1 MGQNQL
7 LMIVLSVII
16 VGVSVA
22 VGIGQFGENALSAN
36 RDALA
41 ADSQRIVASAQQWYR
56 KPVSLG
62 GGGNSFTNLTLGDL
76 GISGTNQNGAYALTI
91 DSAQQITI
99 VGTGNEKNDSG
110 NDVQVTIEYYAANDS
125 TAYTDNL

>member
-22 VGIGQFGENALSAN
+22 VGIGQFGENATVAN

-41 ADSQRIVASAQQWYR
+41 ADTQRIVSNAQQWYR

-62 GGGNSFTNLTLGDL
+62 GGGNAFTGLSLANL
-76 GISGTNQNGAYALTI
+76 GISATNQNGGYALTV

-99 VGTGNEKNDSG
+99 VATGNEKNAAG
-110 NDVQVTIEYYAANDS
+110 NNVQVTLEYFAANDS
-125 TAYTDNL
+125 TAYTDNM